1 MLEQKRLLSKVQV
14 LGQENLGS
22 PGVVWVSWAEVKAI
36 LSAVLVRSLRLLRCP
51 KRSQTLEVPQLLPR
65 GFTGCQPHSRQ
76 GSAGITNCSQG
87 EFTRLLK
94 HTWLMLGW

>member
-51 KRSQTLEVPQLLPR
+51 KRSQTLEVPQAPPQRLHR
-65 GFTGCQPHSRQ
+65 M
-76 GSAGITNCSQG
+76 SAPLQ
-87 EFTRLLK
+87 TRLSWD
-94 HTWLMLGW
+94 H